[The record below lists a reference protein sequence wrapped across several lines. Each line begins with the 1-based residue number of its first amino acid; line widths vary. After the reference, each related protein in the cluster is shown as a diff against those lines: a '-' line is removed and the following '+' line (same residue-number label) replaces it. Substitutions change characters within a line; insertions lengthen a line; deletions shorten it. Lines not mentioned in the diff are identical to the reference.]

1 MSDQSPVSRR
11 SVLTAVSTAA
21 VVGLVTRASDAGDK
35 SPDSNHQSP
44 LKLQVTLT
52 DGQVLTLNAAE
63 VVIDFG
69 GNGKLC
75 AKPSGILPIGAA
87 TDPWRNND
95 TERPSEGPRK

>member
-35 SPDSNHQSP
+35 SP